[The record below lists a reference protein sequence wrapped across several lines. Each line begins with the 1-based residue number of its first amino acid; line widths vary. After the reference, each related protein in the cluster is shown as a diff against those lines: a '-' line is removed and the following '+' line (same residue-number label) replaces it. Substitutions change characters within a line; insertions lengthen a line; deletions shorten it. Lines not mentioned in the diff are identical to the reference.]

1 VTHVGAASIGD
12 CNTREERL
20 NEELRGTLGS
30 VLRRIL
36 VGSERQLIGTHGNV
50 AEARS

>member
-1 VTHVGAASIGD
+1 MTHVGAASIRG

-20 NEELRGTLGS
+20 NEELRGTLGT

-36 VGSERQLIGTHGNV
+36 AGSERELIGTHGNV